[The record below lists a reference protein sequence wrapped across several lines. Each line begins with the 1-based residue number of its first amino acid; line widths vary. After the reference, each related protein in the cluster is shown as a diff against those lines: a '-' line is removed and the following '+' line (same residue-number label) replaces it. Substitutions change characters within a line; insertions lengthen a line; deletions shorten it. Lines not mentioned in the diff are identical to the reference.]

1 MFNYQTMVSLAAQ
14 LPIAATQRGA
24 ARNPSL
30 GPAQRGH
37 CSAGPGTPCGG
48 LVPQTPT
55 ETLHTRLTLIAN
67 CWIFIKPLGNSNI
80 VVIVRSSYTK
90 DQIRRNCFL
99 AQVPPSLSSLAAW
112 SCRDTR
118 SSLQLQNKSAAESW
132 WNTGSVTLAFW
143 YHWQLSSI
151 IDTPAP
157 VPACRAAAR
166 ASRICHCHFAS
177 ARHCSG
183 NCMCKAKLP
192 APDSATAAGLGGCST
207 PKQRFYV
214 SYYVPQQEP

>member
-1 MFNYQTMVSLAAQ
+1 MRRAGTTDPDRNTSHQAHTDSKLLNIHQ
-14 LPIAATQRGA
+14 A
-24 ARNPSL
+24 ARKQQYCGYREIELHRRSNKEKLFLGTGSSVTFFPRSL
-30 GPAQRGH
+30 ELQGH
-37 CSAGPGTPCGG
+37 
-48 LVPQTPT
+48 
-55 ETLHTRLTLIAN
+55 EK
-67 CWIFIKPLGNSNI
+67 F
-80 VVIVRSSYTK
+80 
-90 DQIRRNCFL
+90 
-99 AQVPPSLSSLAAW
+99 
-112 SCRDTR
+112 
-118 SSLQLQNKSAAESW
+118 LQLQNKSAAESW

-143 YHWQLSSI
+143 YHRQLSSI

-183 NCMCKAKLP
+183 NCMCKAKLS